1 MKRIEKL
8 SLALIVGLFGFTA
21 GAPAQA
27 QLNLSQS
34 PLFLITP
41 VQPSLIMAVDDSGSM
56 DGEVIFPTNDGA
68 LWWNTDRDSFSDIN
82 GDLNFNTEGGA
93 NSDWKKYVYLFPNG
107 EDGSGGHRRRY
118 ADSSHDHYAIP
129 PTTNFA
135 FARSP
140 AYNAIYFDPSQ
151 KYPPFPSE

>member
-8 SLALIVGLFGFTA
+8 SLALIVALFGFTA

-68 LWWNTDRDSFSDIN
+68 LWWNTDRESFSEFS
-82 GDLNFNTEGGA
+82 GALNFNTAGEA
-93 NSDWKKYVYLFPNG
+93 NFTWKKYVYLFPNG
-107 EDGSGGHRRRY
+107 HDGDEGDSHLRRY
-118 ADSSHDHYAIP
+118 ADSTNDH
-129 PTTNFA
+129 F
-135 FARSP
+135 
-140 AYNAIYFDPSQ
+140 
-151 KYPPFPSE
+151 